1 MLKYLPFLLAA
12 ASLSAVA
19 AAQNA
24 PIEHRYADRGNTPS
38 TFHSNEPI
46 PGVNVRSGPGSIVR
60 TITADENV
68 TEIRVERGRAN
79 IRVDRPLLNVQIL
92 IDLPGGQTAITKDGL
107 YTFNADTNTVHVL
120 RGEAE
125 AFPGNGDQ
133 SIKIREEQQLAF
145 NASSP
150 RAIDIDPSRANAD
163 LLPEDSPNR
172 NYYNPAPYRDGYA
185 YVAPYPYYAYPYP
198 YAYSPYP
205 YYGYGYPFGLT
216 LGFGYYG
223 GFRGGYYGGYRVY
236 RHR

>member
-1 MLKYLPFLLAA
+1 MHRSLSLLLAA
-12 ASLSAVA
+12 ASLSVVA
-19 AAQNA
+19 SAQNA
-24 PIEHRYADRGNTPS
+24 PIEHRYADRAQTPS
-38 TFHSNEPI
+38 AFHSDEPI

-79 IRVDRPLLNVQIL
+79 VRVDRPQLNVQIL

-125 AFPGNGDQ
+125 AFPGNGDN
-133 SIKIREEQQLAF
+133 SIKLREEQQLAF
-145 NASSP
+145 NAANP

-163 LLPEDSPNR
+163 LLPDYNHGDG
-172 NYYNPAPYRDGYA
+172 YYGAAPYYA
-185 YVAPYPYYAYPYP
+185 PPYYAYPYP
-198 YAYSPYP
+198 YAYYPYP
-205 YYGYGYPFGLT
+205 YYGYGYPFGLS

-223 GFRGGYYGGYRVY
+223 GFRGGYYGGFRGYR
-236 RHR
+236 RR